1 MGVSGT
7 HPISLG
13 LTFLLPPWLLCVP
26 SSCPFRL
33 HVSPVCP
40 KSESPGEHRRFWQGH
55 LSSARPEG
63 PP

>member
-26 SSCPFRL
+26 ALAPSGYTCLQFVPSL
-33 HVSPVCP
+33 SPLENTGASG
-40 KSESPGEHRRFWQGH
+40 KDI
-55 LSSARPEG
+55 
-63 PP
+63 